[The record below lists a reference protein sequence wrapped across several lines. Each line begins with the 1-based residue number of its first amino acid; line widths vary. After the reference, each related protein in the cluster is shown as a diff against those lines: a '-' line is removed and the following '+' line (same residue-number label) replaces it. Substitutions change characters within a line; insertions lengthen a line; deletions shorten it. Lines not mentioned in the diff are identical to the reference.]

1 MDIEVRHPAMHE
13 IADIEAP
20 LVQIARGTT
29 FAEGP
34 VWDHRN
40 GRLYFTDIIEDT
52 IWQWTPGI
60 GMETVIHPSGHADGM
75 TIDHQGR
82 LVVAGWASRSVW
94 RREHDGSLL
103 PLVTH
108 YQGTKI
114 NTPNDIVLHS
124 SGAIYWTDGD
134 GAFYIP
140 GMESE
145 DLQRYLDFNAV
156 FRLSPDGLTL
166 TPVITDFVF
175 PNGLVFSPD
184 EKRLYVNDTRQS
196 LVKVFDVD
204 RNGDVSNGRTFY
216 ELQGLEVGH
225 ADGMKVDQRGNLY
238 CTGPAGIH
246 VIAPDGILLGR
257 LKIPAECTNMAWG
270 DEDWKTLFITTHH
283 AIYRVRLKIP
293 GIPVG
298 GNNAG

>member
-1 MDIEVRHPAMHE
+1 MDVEFRHPRMRD
-13 IADIEAP
+13 IADVTAP

-34 VWDHRN
+34 VWDRRN
-40 GRLYFTDIIEDT
+40 RRLYFTDIIEDR

-60 GMETVIHPSGHADGM
+60 GMEQVIHPSGHADGM
-75 TIDHQGR
+75 TIDHDGR

-94 RREHDGSLL
+94 RREADGSIV
-103 PLVTH
+103 PLATH

-114 NTPNDIVLHS
+114 NTPNDIVVHS

-140 GMESE
+140 GMESD

-156 FRLSPDGLTL
+156 FRLSPDGEL

-175 PNGLVFSPD
+175 PNGLTFSPD
-184 EKRLYVNDTRQS
+184 ETRLYVNDTRQS
-196 LVKVFDVD
+196 LVRVFDVSAD
-204 RNGDVSNGRTFY
+204 GSIGNGRTFY
-216 ELQGLEVGH
+216 ELQGEEVGH
-225 ADGMKVDQRGNLY
+225 ADGMKVDIAGNLY
-238 CTGPAGIH
+238 CTGPAGVH
-246 VIAPDGILLGR
+246 VIAPDGTLLGR
-257 LKIPAECTNMAWG
+257 LKIPAECTNLAFG
-270 DEDWKTLFITTHH
+270 DDDWRSLYITTHH
-283 AIYRVRLKIP
+283 AIYRARMLIP

-298 GNNAG
+298 GTDAR

>member
-1 MDIEVRHPAMHE
+1 MDIEVRHAAMHE

-20 LVQIARGTT
+20 LVQIVHGTT

-108 YQGTKI
+108 YHGTKI
-114 NTPNDIVLHS
+114 NTPNDIVVHS

-156 FRLSPDGLTL
+156 FRLSPDGLHL

-196 LVKVFDVD
+196 LVRVFDVD

-246 VIAPDGILLGR
+246 VISPDGNLLGR